1 MKRQDIEKKL
11 INWIKAYE
19 NDKAKKGFGNSL
31 LDKVLKAKK
40 EALENI
46 RSGKRGIDNITNNN

>member
-1 MKRQDIEKKL
+1 MTRIEKNL

-19 NDKAKKGFGNSL
+19 NEKARKGFGNSL
-31 LDKVLKAKK
+31 LDRVLKAKK

-46 RSGKRGIDNITNNN
+46 RGGKK